1 MWIGA
6 AAPQFIAMHVSHH
19 RLELTPGED
28 LRVAAVKGQAE
39 DVGAVFS
46 LQLHRLGASVDGFF
60 HVPQE
65 HAAIVSPCGHDRRAL
80 NHLLCRVQS
89 QTSDFTK

>member
-1 MWIGA
+1 MGK
-6 AAPQFIAMHVSHH
+6 FVYVHVSHQP
-19 RLELTPGED
+19 RLSGLTARED

-46 LQLHRLGASVDGFF
+46 LQLHGLGPAVDGFF

-65 HAAIVSPCGHDRRAL
+65 HAAIVSP
-80 NHLLCRVQS
+80 
-89 QTSDFTK
+89 